1 MSLIENPTHIMP
13 VDRIPNALHTIEL
26 VQVQYVNKY
35 TDTFDRSQRRLN
47 NTTSQSSVKRQRDE
61 NKTITNYV
69 HIS

>member
-1 MSLIENPTHIMP
+1 MKWVWLKIQLILCLWTVYQI
-13 VDRIPNALHTIEL
+13 HTIEL